1 MKKLFALI
9 LALLLIL
16 SCTSAFAHTVT
27 TRLTVDREQAKA
39 LFSGFGMPEAQMA
52 TVDPILSLVN
62 ALGVRVTTAEG
73 GAQVDLDL
81 NGADALSVGWASDD
95 AGVNLVSTLFPNYYL
110 TLSNET
116 IAQIMAQMAQNMP
129 GAGGEGGA
137 GGFDMAAMQAVFG
150 GYYQKWLAACTAAGI
165 PGEPVEVKY
174 EYKNYVFDTMV
185 PVTVDMEAITAAT
198 SELLEELLADPA
210 AMAMLQGMAQGMSQS
225 SGVPFDPQTFEAD
238 FVAGFA
244 EWMAHFPD
252 EVNAEVYT
260 NAGDESGVF
269 YMVSESYYE
278 GVEDPFFTAYMLYE
292 GAKNMDMGFAMDI
305 ADEETQETVTMTA
318 GFAMKDTDMKMFF
331 DMGGIYYGLNM
342 SFNGGNMTF
351 DVFFMND
358 KAPLM
363 TVAVEIAEGGDR
375 TLPVDNA
382 GKTVLAVEEIMQDA
396 NSEAAQG
403 LYGDIQANG
412 LGALMGVVMQQVPE
426 LGSLMGQMG
435 QAS

>member
-9 LALLLIL
+9 LALLLTL

-52 TVDPILSLVN
+52 TIDPILSLVN
-62 ALGVRVTTAEG
+62 ALGVRVTTAED

-116 IAQIMAQMAQNMP
+116 IAQIMTQMAQNMP

-185 PVTVDMEAITAAT
+185 PVTVDMEAITVAT
-198 SELLEELLADPA
+198 SELLNELLADPV
-210 AMAMLQGMAQGMSQS
+210 AMSMLQGMAQGMAQS
-225 SGVPFDPQTFEAD
+225 GGATFDPEIFEAD
-238 FVAGFA
+238 FLAGFT

-260 NAGDESGVF
+260 NANDVSGMF
-269 YMVSESYYE
+269 YMYSEAYYE
-278 GVEDPFFTAYMLYE
+278 GEKTPFFTAYMLYE
-292 GAKNMDMGFAMDI
+292 NARNMDMGFAMDLTD
-305 ADEETQETVTMTA
+305 DEKQETVTMTA

-412 LGALMGVVMQQVPE
+412 LGALLGTVMQQAPE
-426 LGSLMGQMG
+426 LGSLMGQ
-435 QAS
+435 AS

>member
-9 LALLLIL
+9 LALLLTL

-81 NGADALSVGWASDD
+81 NGADALSMGWALDD
-95 AGVNLVSTLFPNYYL
+95 AGVNIVSTLFPNYYL

-185 PVTVDMEAITAAT
+185 PVTVDMEAITEAT
-198 SELLEELLADPA
+198 TELLSELLADPA
-210 AMAMLQGMAQGMSQS
+210 AMAMLQGMARGMAQS
-225 SGVPFDPQTFEAD
+225 SGTAFDPETFEAD
-238 FVAGFA
+238 FKAGFG

-252 EVNAEVYT
+252 EVSAEVYT
-260 NAGDESGVF
+260 NANDASGMF
-269 YMVSESYYE
+269 YMYSEAYYE
-278 GVEDPFFTAYMLYE
+278 GEEMPFFTAYMLFE
-292 GAKNMDMGFAMDI
+292 NAQNMDMGFAMDLT
-305 ADEETQETVTMTA
+305 DDETQQTVTMTA

-342 SFNGGNMTF
+342 SFNGGSMTF

-363 TVAVEIAEGGDR
+363 TVAVEITDGGDR
-375 TLPVDNA
+375 TLPVDSA
-382 GKTVLAVEEIMQDA
+382 GKTVLAVEDIMQDA

-412 LGALMGVVMQQVPE
+412 LGALMGTVMQQVPE
-426 LGSLMGQMG
+426 LGSLVGQMG

>member
-9 LALLLIL
+9 LALLLAL
-16 SCTSAFAHTVT
+16 SCTSAFARTVYT
-27 TRLTVDREQAKA
+27 KVTVDREQMGKLLA
-39 LFSGFGMPEAQMA
+39 GFGIPEAQVSMA
-52 TVDPILSLVN
+52 DPILSLVN
-62 ALGVRVTTAEG
+62 ALGVRVTTAED

-116 IAQIMAQMAQNMP
+116 IAQIMTQMAQNMP

-185 PVTVDMEAITAAT
+185 PVTVDMEAITEAT
-198 SELLEELLADPA
+198 TELLSELLADPV
-210 AMAMLQGMAQGMSQS
+210 AMSMLQGMAQGMAQS
-225 SGVPFDPQTFEAD
+225 SGVTFDPETFEAD
-238 FVAGFA
+238 FIAGFA

-252 EVNAEVYT
+252 EVSAEVYT
-260 NAGDESGVF
+260 NANDASGMF
-269 YMVSESYYE
+269 YMYSEAYYE
-278 GVEDPFFTAYMLYE
+278 GEEMPFFTAYMLFE
-292 GAKNMDMGFAMDI
+292 NAQNMDMGFAMDLT
-305 ADEETQETVTMTA
+305 DDETQQTVTMTA

-331 DMGGIYYGLNM
+331 EMGGIYYGLNM
-342 SFNGGNMTF
+342 SFNGGDMTF

-363 TVAVEIAEGGDR
+363 TVAVEITDGGDR
-375 TLPVDNA
+375 TLPVDSA
-382 GKTVLAVEEIMQDA
+382 GKTVLAVEDIMQDA

-412 LGALMGVVMQQVPE
+412 LGALMGTVMQQVPE

>member
-1 MKKLFALI
+1 MKKLLALI
-9 LALLLIL
+9 LALLLAVT
-16 SCTSAFAHTVT
+16 CVPAFAQTVT
-27 TRLTVDREQAKA
+27 TRVTVDREQARA
-39 LFSGFGMPEAQMA
+39 LISGFGVPEAQMA
-52 TVDPILSLVN
+52 MADPILSLVN
-62 ALGVRVTTAEG
+62 ALGVRVTTAED

-81 NGADALSVGWASDD
+81 NGADALSMGWTLDD
-95 AGVNLVSTLFPNYYL
+95 AGVNIISTLFPNYYL

-116 IAQIMAQMAQNMP
+116 IAQMMAQMAQNMP

-137 GGFDMAAMQAVFG
+137 GGFDMAAMQMVFG

-198 SELLEELLADPA
+198 SELLSELLADPV
-210 AMAMLQGMAQGMSQS
+210 AMSMLQGMAQGMAQS
-225 SGVPFDPQTFEAD
+225 GGTTFDPETFEAD
-238 FVAGFA
+238 FLAGFM

-260 NAGDESGVF
+260 NANDESGMF
-269 YMVSESYYE
+269 YMYSEAYYE
-278 GVEDPFFTAYMLYE
+278 GEEMPFFTAYMLYE
-292 GAKNMDMGFAMDI
+292 NAQNMDMGFAMDL
-305 ADEETQETVTMTA
+305 ADDETQETVTMTA
-318 GFAMKDTDMKMFF
+318 GFAMKDTDMKMYF

-403 LYGDIQANG
+403 LYGDIQAHG

>member
-1 MKKLFALI
+1 MKKLCALI
-9 LALLLIL
+9 LALLLTLTCIP
-16 SCTSAFAHTVT
+16 AFAQTVCA
-27 TRLTVDREQAKA
+27 RVTVDREQAKS
-39 LFSGFGMPEAQMA
+39 LISGFGVPEAQMA
-52 TVDPILSLVN
+52 MADPILSLVN
-62 ALGVRVTTAEG
+62 ALGVRVTTVKD

-95 AGVNLVSTLFPNYYL
+95 ADVNIVSTLFPNYYL

-116 IAQIMAQMAQNMP
+116 IAQIMTQMAQNMP
-129 GAGGEGGA
+129 GA

-174 EYKNYVFDTMV
+174 EYENYVFDTMV
-185 PVTVDMEAITAAT
+185 PVTVDMEAITEAT
-198 SELLEELLADPA
+198 TELLSELLADPV
-210 AMAMLQGMAQGMSQS
+210 AMSMLQGMAQGMAQS
-225 SGVPFDPQTFEAD
+225 GGATFDPETFEAD
-238 FVAGFA
+238 FLAGFT

-260 NAGDESGVF
+260 NANDVSGMF
-269 YMVSESYYE
+269 YMYSEAYYE
-278 GVEDPFFTAYMLYE
+278 GEEMPFFTAYMLFE
-292 GAKNMDMGFAMDI
+292 NAQNMDMGFAMDLT
-305 ADEETQETVTMTA
+305 DDETQQTVTMTA

-375 TLPVDNA
+375 TLPVDSA
-382 GKTVLAVEEIMQDA
+382 GKTVLAVEDIMQDA

-412 LGALMGVVMQQVPE
+412 LGALMGTVMQQVPE
-426 LGSLMGQMG
+426 LGSLMGQ
-435 QAS
+435 AS